1 SIGHLLSGRQKEFH
15 GTYCCPDFAMQLT
28 VRAARLNLPNSGF
41 RILITFEDAI
51 PSPEAIRRTE
61 ERFRVLLEK
70 TRVLPWEADFPTGR
84 FTFVG
89 PQAVS
94 ILGYPIKDWFH
105 PDFWA
110 SHLHPDD
117 RERVILESERLSNT
131 RENYELEY
139 RMIAKEDRDV
149 WFHTLVTVIH
159 ENGRPK
165 TLRGFSIDVT
175 ASRQAEAELQDLS
188 GRLIAAQEE
197 ERSRV
202 ARELH
207 DGLNQRMALLSI
219 ELEQLGPEIEKPV
232 ALRRRVEQLQ
242 EQVREISA
250 DI

>member
-1 SIGHLLSGRQKEFH
+1 EEFLREVVDACASSVAVLDELGSQLYASKSWALFEQSYQLNTGPQGQAADIFAHCLRIDDSALKDSTGVITLRDSIGHLLSGRQKEFH

-149 WFHTLVTVIH
+149 W
-159 ENGRPK
+159 
-165 TLRGFSIDVT
+165 
-175 ASRQAEAELQDLS
+175 
-188 GRLIAAQEE
+188 
-197 ERSRV
+197 
-202 ARELH
+202 
-207 DGLNQRMALLSI
+207 
-219 ELEQLGPEIEKPV
+219 
-232 ALRRRVEQLQ
+232 
-242 EQVREISA
+242 
-250 DI
+250 